1 MNILTSPAQF
11 FSLYSKRKFMEK
23 MNDLKDLLKHE
34 IEDLYSVEEQII
46 AALPKMI
53 EKANNPTLKEALS
66 DHLKETEQHKNRLDK
81 IMKNINPESESNG
94 KKKGIFGGLFGGN
107 KHVCKGMKGI
117 IEEGETIMNSDIA
130 PEALDAAIVASAQK
144 VEHYEICGYGT
155 ARTFARELGME
166 QVAKQLEQTL
176 NEEYAADDLLTQLAV
191 QGINVVAES
200 GNEGASASSTGRSA
214 GRAKEK
220 AGKEEMEMEP
230 VSSSNRSS
238 AMTASAGN
246 GSKRSSGS
254 ERSGQPKASAS
265 PRSES
270 GRSSSSRK
278 STTTASASKTSGRSN
293 GRSSSGGRGGKSTS
307 RGRK

>member
-1 MNILTSPAQF
+1 
-11 FSLYSKRKFMEK
+11 MEK

-34 IEDLYSVEEQII
+34 IEDLYSAEEQII
-46 AALPKMI
+46 QALPKMI

-117 IEEGETIMNSDIA
+117 IEEGETIMSSDIS
-130 PEALDAAIVASAQK
+130 PEASDAAIIASAQK

-155 ARTFARELGME
+155 ARTFARQLGME
-166 QVAKQLEQTL
+166 QMAKQLDQTL
-176 NEEYAADDLLTQLAV
+176 NEEYATDDLLTQLAI

-200 GNEGASASSTGRSA
+200 GDANTSASSSGRSA
-214 GRAKEK
+214 GRVKEK
-220 AGKEEMEMEP
+220 AGREQMEMEP
-230 VSSSNRSS
+230 VSSSS
-238 AMTASAGN
+238 T
-246 GSKRSSGS
+246 RSSGRNTS
-254 ERSGQPKASAS
+254 TGNESKRGSGNETGGQPKGSTS

-270 GRSSSSRK
+270 GRSNSSSRK
-278 STTTASASKTSGRSN
+278 STATTSTSRTSGRSN
-293 GRSSSGGRGGKSTS
+293 GRSSSGGRGGSKSS
-307 RGRK
+307 ARGRK